1 MWCIRWKRIKFMVV
15 LALFLAIYPS
25 QVQAVKWVTP
35 QFNQLGLGHVC
46 NDGAEVFHRWAPGAP
61 VPPEERTA
69 SVRIA
74 RYHRITGESGDELGQ
89 IALTIRPPNYYL
101 FEILLFTQPLA
112 VGELVVFELL
122 PHPDFPSPIP
132 SALRQIGVVEE
143 CNLLPV
149 STVTVVT
156 DAQPNQAP
164 TFRFTGSLGE
174 FVLDPILPPADDHVR
189 AARTFTVPLGVHTI
203 TQQIPVNWHL
213 MDIACEPASNV
224 LINPATHTALISLTT
239 RADITCTFVNQQAGQ
254 VRAIK
259 YNDQNINGQRDAL
272 TSEPG
277 LPGWSFHLY
286 DAWQRP
292 VASRI
297 TNRHGR
303 VSFLALRPGL
313 YTLCEELGFELE
325 LEGWRST
332 QPGARDPDL
341 IQPCHRFKLAP
352 GRVVLGLFGNSQQP
366 LGAINAAATNR
377 IRVDAASGL
386 TEMTIDSVTGDD
398 EGWLNRADQEPTSII
413 LLPLVSR

>member
-1 MWCIRWKRIKFMVV
+1 VV
-15 LALFLAIYPS
+15 
-25 QVQAVKWVTP
+25 
-35 QFNQLGLGHVC
+35 
-46 NDGAEVFHRWAPGAP
+46 
-61 VPPEERTA
+61 
-69 SVRIA
+69 
-74 RYHRITGESGDELGQ
+74 
-89 IALTIRPPNYYL
+89 
-101 FEILLFTQPLA
+101 
-112 VGELVVFELL
+112 
-122 PHPDFPSPIP
+122 
-132 SALRQIGVVEE
+132 
-143 CNLLPV
+143 
-149 STVTVVT
+149 

-164 TFRFTGSLGE
+164 AFRFTGSLGE
-174 FVLDPILPPADDHVR
+174 FVLDPILPPAADHVR

-259 YNDQNINGQRDAL
+259 YDDRNANGQRDSAS
-272 TSEPG
+272 SEPG

-303 VSFLALRPGL
+303 VSFPALRPGL
-313 YTLCEELGFELE
+313 YTLCEELGFEPVP
-325 LEGWRST
+325 EGWRST

-341 IQPCHRFKLAP
+341 IQPCYRFKLAP
-352 GRVVLGLFGNSQQP
+352 RRMVLGLFGNSQQP

-377 IRVDAASGL
+377 NRADAASGL
-386 TEMTIDSVTGDD
+386 TEMPIDSATEDD
-398 EGWLNRADQEPTSII
+398 EGWLNRADEEQASTI